1 MTKRPRSLV
10 NDMIDAVETSTAKW
24 TRQKKAE
31 ERHPGL
37 VRYRI
42 SRLTKESR
50 VTQKAAAWEVME
62 AAYMAASGGGRLP
75 ASARQIYY
83 QARPKIMAA
92 TDEKAL
98 DYNYFSQTL
107 LPNYIEEQGVGWDV
121 VYDAR
126 GHLIEPHSNRRI
138 GCGTIEIDNYLAAL
152 KAPEAKPADFGGAY
166 IDIIGPRGGFAGV
179 LFCEKEGFN
188 PLFRAVNLANRYD
201 LMIISTKGVS
211 VTAARKLIDV
221 ICGRYRVPLF
231 TLHDFDVAAFLIR
244 GVLQRDTRRYRF
256 SNSVQLVDLG
266 LRLGDVD
273 GLESEPAAMTKTNE
287 TDLRR
292 QLAENG
298 ATPDEIDFLLTD
310 HVELNALTSDALI
323 EMIERKLDECGL
335 QKVVPDSD
343 VLADAY
349 RAFHRS
355 HQLREKFEDM
365 VEEFDEASKEV
376 EVPADLGDQV
386 RDKLAEHPEL
396 RWDDAVQLVLDPDDL
411 DRMRD
416 DKEEAKRKSGDFTDS
431 SHDEDDDVPPDEHD
445 DSDWRGDA

>member
-10 NDMIDAVETSTAKW
+10 NDMIDAVETGTAKW

-37 VRYRI
+37 VRYRV

-50 VTQKAAAWEVME
+50 VTQKAAAWEVM
-62 AAYMAASGGGRLP
+62 ASAYLAASGGGRLP

-83 QARPKIMAA
+83 QARPKIMAM

-98 DYNYFSQTL
+98 DYGYFSQTL
-107 LPNYIEEQGVGWDV
+107 LPNYIEEMGVSWDV
-121 VYDAR
+121 VFDAR
-126 GHLIEPHSNRRI
+126 GHLTEPHSNRRI

-152 KAPEAKPADFGGAY
+152 KAPEAKPADFGGAH

-188 PLFRAVNLANRYD
+188 PLFRAVKLADRYD

-211 VTAARKLIDV
+211 VTAARKLVDV
-221 ICGRYRVPLF
+221 ICGSYGVPLF
-231 TLHDFDVAAFLIR
+231 TLHDFDLAGFLIR

-256 SNSVQLVDLG
+256 SNSVQLIDLG
-266 LRLGDVD
+266 LRLEDVD
-273 GLESEPAAMTKTNE
+273 RLESEPAAATKTNQAG
-287 TDLRR
+287 LRR

-298 ATPDEIDFLLTD
+298 ATPDEINFLLTD
-310 HVELNALTSDALI
+310 RVELNALTSDVLI
-323 EMIERKLDECGL
+323 EMIERKLDEYGL
-335 QKVVPDSD
+335 QKVVPDLD

-355 HQLREKFEDM
+355 HQLREKFEEM
-365 VEEFDEASKEV
+365 VEGFEAAPKEV
-376 EVPADLGDQV
+376 EVPADLCNQV
-386 RDKLAEHPEL
+386 RAKLAEHPEL

-411 DRMRD
+411 DRVRE
-416 DKEEAKRKSGDFTDS
+416 DKEQAKRKSGDFTDS
-431 SHDEDDDVPPDEHD
+431 SDDDDE
-445 DSDWRGDA
+445 GGEP

>member
-1 MTKRPRSLV
+1 
-10 NDMIDAVETSTAKW
+10 
-24 TRQKKAE
+24 
-31 ERHPGL
+31 
-37 VRYRI
+37 
-42 SRLTKESR
+42 
-50 VTQKAAAWEVME
+50 ME

-107 LPNYIEEQGVGWDV
+107 LPNYIEEHGVGWDV

-152 KAPEAKPADFGGAY
+152 KAPEAKPADFEGAY
-166 IDIIGPRGGFAGV
+166 IDIIGPRSGFAGA

-188 PLFRAVNLANRYD
+188 PPFRAVNLADRYD

-231 TLHDFDVAAFLIR
+231 TLHDFDVAGFLIR

-256 SNSVQLVDLG
+256 SNTVQLVDLG
-266 LRLGDVD
+266 LVLGDVD
-273 GLESEPAAMTKTNE
+273 DLESEPAATTKTNE

-310 HVELNALTSDALI
+310 RVELNALRRPGA
-323 EMIERKLDECGL
+323 
-335 QKVVPDSD
+335 Q
-343 VLADAY
+343 
-349 RAFHRS
+349 
-355 HQLREKFEDM
+355 
-365 VEEFDEASKEV
+365 
-376 EVPADLGDQV
+376 
-386 RDKLAEHPEL
+386 
-396 RWDDAVQLVLDPDDL
+396 
-411 DRMRD
+411 
-416 DKEEAKRKSGDFTDS
+416 
-431 SHDEDDDVPPDEHD
+431 
-445 DSDWRGDA
+445 